1 MDLFAELFDYP
12 HHFMPDGY
20 AGHSPRHATMF
31 DMQITGADTAQ
42 SNPNDRIARSLQKR
56 FRFLLHLELS
66 CCNISVGFHILV
78 FIHHSG
84 AGNGNVQNS
93 SAATSRESLSVSVCF
108 LSVSCLFFVCFLFV
122 APYATYAP
130 HPETDRLPP
139 PRSIRPVSISVKR
152 HVLSFRGPHAPDPR
166 PARSG

>member
-1 MDLFAELFDYP
+1 MVLNYIWITFFVVASGDRDNF
-12 HHFMPDGY
+12 Y
-20 AGHSPRHATMF
+20 ALVA
-31 DMQITGADTAQ
+31 
-42 SNPNDRIARSLQKR
+42 
-56 FRFLLHLELS
+56 
-66 CCNISVGFHILV
+66 SVTV
-78 FIHHSG
+78 
-84 AGNGNVQNS
+84 
-93 SAATSRESLSVSVCF
+93 T
-108 LSVSCLFFVCFLFV
+108 FFVCFLFV